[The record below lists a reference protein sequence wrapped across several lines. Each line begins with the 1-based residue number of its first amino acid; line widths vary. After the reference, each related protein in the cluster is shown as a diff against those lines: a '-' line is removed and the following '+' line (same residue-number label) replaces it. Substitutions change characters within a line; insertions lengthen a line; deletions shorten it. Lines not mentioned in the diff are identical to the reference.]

1 MHLETE
7 MLGEFEVV
15 TSVSLWSLVKHASQW
30 LINLGRAGDKRKK
43 ESIHALRSVVR
54 ATRKTSVY
62 LRQLRD
68 TGQRDHKAEE
78 NISMQWTDL
87 GFALQDLKL
96 NELAKRCEIKGK
108 YWADPESMVGETL
121 EKADIGFEKMEQL
134 AQDLLDE
141 IGVQN

>member
-1 MHLETE
+1 

-15 TSVSLWSLVKHASQW
+15 TSISLWAMVRHASQW

-68 TGQRDHKAEE
+68 TGQRDHQAEE
-78 NISMQWTDL
+78 NISIEWTDL

-96 NELAKRCEIKGK
+96 DELAKRCKIKGK
-108 YWADPESMVGETL
+108 YWADPDSMAGEAF
-121 EKADIGFEKMEQL
+121 EKADIGLEKMEQL

-141 IGVQN
+141 IEVQN